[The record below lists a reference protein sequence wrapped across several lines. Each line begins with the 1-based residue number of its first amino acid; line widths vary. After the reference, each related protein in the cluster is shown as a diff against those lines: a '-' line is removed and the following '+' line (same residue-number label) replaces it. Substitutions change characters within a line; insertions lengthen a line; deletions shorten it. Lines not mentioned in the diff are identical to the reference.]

1 MAARFTTA
9 DRVGGDGELESSF
22 VGKLPFNG
30 NGNGNV
36 YAATSRG
43 VWKLAANT
51 TSGAWQRVL
60 YPVPALL

>member
-30 NGNGNV
+30 NGN
-36 YAATSRG
+36 AATSRG

>member
-1 MAARFTTA
+1 VAARFTTA

-30 NGNGNV
+30 SGNV

>member
-1 MAARFTTA
+1 VAARFTTA

-36 YAATSRG
+36 YAATASGSSRP
-43 VWKLAANT
+43 T
-51 TSGAWQRVL
+51 
-60 YPVPALL
+60 

>member
-1 MAARFTTA
+1 VAARFTTA

-30 NGNGNV
+30 NGNGN
-36 YAATSRG
+36 AATSRG
-43 VWKLAANT
+43 VWKLAAHT